1 VELRGTPRLGRTLAP
16 AVAYLLAAAVGG
28 GLAWTV
34 FVSNRWLETAAVSVG
49 IFGIYELVRAQ
60 RVVLRQRREADD
72 WLRSATGAFV
82 PTRYLWRAEQL
93 CAPRQRLTLAR
104 TLRLIEDTACERPVR
119 MRPPLHLCAVQTHWR
134 SVESLARALE
144 HVENPVTPAGMLRV
158 IDLVTS
164 AGGPLWGTNDAAL
177 GDALAAT
184 LAILTSR
191 KVEPVA
197 ASRAA

>member
-1 VELRGTPRLGRTLAP
+1 MELRGTPKLGRTLAP
-16 AVAYLLAAAVGG
+16 PVASLLAAAVGG

-34 FVSNRWLETAAVSVG
+34 FVSDRWLQIAAVSLG

-60 RVVLRQRREADD
+60 RLVLRQRREADD

-82 PTRYLWRAEQL
+82 PARYLWRAEQL
-93 CAPRQRLTLAR
+93 CAPRQRLMLAR

-119 MRPPLHLCAVQTHWR
+119 MRLPLRLCAVQTHWR
-134 SVESLARALE
+134 SVESLVRALE
-144 HVENPVTPAGMLRV
+144 HVEEPVTPAGMLRV

-164 AGGPLWGTNDAAL
+164 AGGPLWGTSDAEL

-191 KVEPVA
+191 GAESIA